1 MKKLILSAVLLFFAT
16 LIMAQTAANLKGVY
30 TAKKDDANIVWM
42 FIDGYSSQTTYK
54 NNAYI
59 STFGGPYTYQD
70 GALNVQ
76 VEYDDADVGAI
87 GQTKSWALTA
97 NADGLQEQSGK
108 AWKKEAAKAQDLDGL
123 WRITGR
129 KQGND
134 LVQIHQ
140 SGTRKTIKLLVDGY
154 FQWMAIDP
162 GAKTFSGTGGGHY
175 TFTSGKYSEH
185 ILFFSRD
192 NSRVGTSLSFD
203 GELKDGTWHH
213 SGLSS
218 KGDPIYEIWSRDNK

>member
-1 MKKLILSAVLLFFAT
+1 MRKLILSTILLFTAT
-16 LIMAQTAANLKGVY
+16 LITAQTAPNLKGVY
-30 TAKKDDANIVWM
+30 ITKKGDTNIVWM

-54 NNAYI
+54 ENAYV

-70 GALNVQ
+70 GALNIE
-76 VEYDDADVGAI
+76 VEYNDADANTI
-87 GQTKSWALTA
+87 GETKSFALTA
-97 NADGLQEQSGK
+97 NADGLQEQSGQ
-108 AWKKEAAKAQDLDGL
+108 AWKKQAAKTQDLDGL

-129 KQGND
+129 KQGNE

-175 TFTSGKYSEH
+175 TFTDGKYNEH

-192 NSRVGTSLSFD
+192 NSRVDAHLTFD
-203 GELKDGTWHH
+203 GELKDGAWHH

>member
-1 MKKLILSAVLLFFAT
+1 MRKSILSIILMCITT
-16 LIMAQTAANLKGVY
+16 LIMAQTTPDLKGVY
-30 TAKKDDANIVWM
+30 TAKKGDTNIVWM
-42 FIDGYSSQTTYK
+42 FIDGYSSQTIYK
-54 NNAYI
+54 DNAYI

-76 VEYDDADVGAI
+76 IEYNDADAQTV
-87 GQTKSWALTA
+87 GQTKSFALTA
-97 NADGLQEQSGK
+97 NADGLLEQSGQ
-108 AWKKEAAKAQDLDGL
+108 AWKKETAKTQDLDGL

-134 LVQIHQ
+134 VVQIHQ

-175 TFTSGKYSEH
+175 TFTDGKYSEH

-192 NSRVGTSLSFD
+192 NSRVGANLSFD
-203 GELKDGTWHH
+203 GALKDGAWHH

-218 KGDPIYEIWSRDNK
+218 KGDPIYEVWSRDNK

>member
-1 MKKLILSAVLLFFAT
+1 MI
-16 LIMAQTAANLKGVY
+16 AQTVPDLKGVY
-30 TAKKDDANIVWM
+30 TTKKDDTNIVWM

-54 NNAYI
+54 DDAYV

-70 GALNVQ
+70 GTLDVQ
-76 VEYDDADVGAI
+76 VEYNDIDTDAI
-87 GQTKSWALTA
+87 GQTKSFALTA
-97 NADGLQEQSGK
+97 NANGIQEQSGQV
-108 AWKKEAAKAQDLDGL
+108 WKKEAAKAQDLDGL

-129 KQGND
+129 KQDND

-175 TFTSGKYSEH
+175 TFTDGKYSEH
-185 ILFFSRD
+185 IVFFSRD
-192 NSRVGTSLSFD
+192 NSRVGANLSFD
-203 GELKDGTWHH
+203 GELKDRSWHH

-218 KGDPIYEIWSRDNK
+218 KGAPIYEIWSRDNK

>member
-1 MKKLILSAVLLFFAT
+1 CSPIICYFYVGLTQTIMRKSILSFILMCIAT
-16 LIMAQTAANLKGVY
+16 LIMAQTTPNLKGVY
-30 TAKKDDANIVWM
+30 TTKKGDTNIVWM

-54 NNAYI
+54 DNTYI
-59 STFGGPYTYQD
+59 STFGGPYTYQN
-70 GALNVQ
+70 GSLNVQ
-76 VEYDDADVGAI
+76 IEYNDANAHIV
-87 GQTKSWALTA
+87 GQTKSFALTA
-97 NADGLQEQSGK
+97 NADGLLEQSGQ
-108 AWKKEAAKAQDLDGL
+108 AWKKETAKTQDLDGL

-175 TFTSGKYSEH
+175 TFTDGKYSEH
-185 ILFFSRD
+185 ILFF
-192 NSRVGTSLSFD
+192 
-203 GELKDGTWHH
+203 
-213 SGLSS
+213 
-218 KGDPIYEIWSRDNK
+218 

>member
-1 MKKLILSAVLLFFAT
+1 MRKLILSAALMCTMT
-16 LIMAQTAANLKGVY
+16 LITAQTSVNIQGVY
-30 TAKKDDANIVWM
+30 TAKKGDTNIVWM
-42 FIDGYSSQTTYK
+42 FMDGYCSQTVYK
-54 NNAYI
+54 DDAYI
-59 STFGGPYTYQD
+59 STFGGPYTYQN
-70 GALNVQ
+70 GSLSVQ
-76 VEYDDADVGAI
+76 VEYND
-87 GQTKSWALTA
+87 A
-97 NADGLQEQSGK
+97 NADAIGKAETFALTVNANGFQEQGGQT
-108 AWKKEAAKAQDLDGL
+108 WKKEAAKSQGLDGL

-134 LVQIHQ
+134 VVQIHQ

-175 TFTSGKYSEH
+175 TFTDGKYTEH

-192 NSRVGTSLSFD
+192 DSRVGARLNFD
-203 GELKDGTWHH
+203 GELKDGEWHH

-218 KGDPIYEIWSRDNK
+218 KGDPIYEIWSRDNQ

>member
-1 MKKLILSAVLLFFAT
+1 MKKLISSTVFLFIAT
-16 LIMAQTAANLKGVY
+16 LIMAQTSSNLKGVY
-30 TAKKDDANIVWM
+30 TMKKDDMNIVWI
-42 FIDGYSSQTTYK
+42 FIDGYSSQITYK
-54 NNAYI
+54 DDAYV
-59 STFGGPYTYQD
+59 STFGGPYAYQD
-70 GALNVQ
+70 GTLTIR
-76 VEYDDADVGAI
+76 VEYNDVDAGMI
-87 GQTKSWALTA
+87 GQTESFALTA
-97 NADGLQEQSGK
+97 NADGLREQSGST
-108 AWKKEAAKAQDLDGL
+108 WKKVVAKTQDLDGL

-154 FQWMAIDP
+154 FQWIAIDP

-175 TFTSGKYSEH
+175 TFTGGKYSEH

-192 NSRVGTSLSFD
+192 NSRVGARLSFD
-203 GELKDGTWHH
+203 GELKDGAWHH